1 MDLQQRVASIQG
13 TSVFVFQMGALPGST
28 GGLPVQMVVR
38 SDDSYRNVFGVM
50 SHLREEASKSGLFAV
65 VDSDLAFDNPV
76 VRVTVDRTK
85 ANALGIRMER
95 IGNALNTL
103 IGENYVNR
111 FGYYGRSYDVIPQA
125 VPLSRLT
132 PDALKTYYMR
142 DQNGHQV
149 PLSAL
154 ASVRVDVEPNRLPQ
168 FGQQNSATFQAILA
182 KGVTMGDAV
191 SFLKAKAAE
200 FPPGYSYDWQSDSR
214 QYVQEGNALI
224 FAFLFA
230 LIAIY
235 LVLSVQYNSFT
246 DPVIIL
252 VSVPLSVF
260 GALIPLALGVTT
272 LNIYTEIGLITLIGL
287 VSKHG
292 ILMVEFANEILH
304 RDNVD
309 RRTAIE
315 TAAAI
320 RFRPIIMTTAAMV
333 VGLAPLVIATGAGAN
348 SRFGLGTVIVVGMI
362 VGTSMTLFV
371 LPSVYTVIRPRRSKT
386 V

>member
-1 MDLQQRVASIQG
+1 
-13 TSVFVFQMGALPGST
+13 
-28 GGLPVQMVVR
+28 
-38 SDDSYRNVFGVM
+38 M

-214 QYVQEGNALI
+214 QYVQEGSALI

-362 VGTSMTLFV
+362 VGTTMTLFV
-371 LPSVYTVIRPRRSKT
+371 LPSVYTVIRPRRGKT